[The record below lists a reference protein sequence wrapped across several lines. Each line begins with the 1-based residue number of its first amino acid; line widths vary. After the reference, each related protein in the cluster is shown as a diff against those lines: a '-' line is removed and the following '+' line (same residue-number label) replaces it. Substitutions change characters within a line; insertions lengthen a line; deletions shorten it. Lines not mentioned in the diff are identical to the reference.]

1 MDTPKPEIPRDDYV
15 ERRER
20 LQRDL
25 AARALHPRVA
35 SIHNELADRYADQ
48 SFEQVRTALGDNI

>member
-1 MDTPKPEIPRDDYV
+1 MEIEKSEAACDDYV
-15 ERRER
+15 EERER

-25 AARALHPRVA
+25 AARASNPRVA